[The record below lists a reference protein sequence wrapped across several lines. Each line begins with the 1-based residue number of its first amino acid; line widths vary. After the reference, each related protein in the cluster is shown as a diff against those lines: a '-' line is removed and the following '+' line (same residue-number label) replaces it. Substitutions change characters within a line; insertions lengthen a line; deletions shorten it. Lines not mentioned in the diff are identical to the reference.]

1 MNIHCQAYQFIEYL
15 DVFGTMVNSKYI
27 NISET

>member
-1 MNIHCQAYQFIEYL
+1 MNIHCQAYQFTEYL
-15 DVFGTMVNSKYI
+15 DVVGTMMDSKYI